1 MKENECHM
9 GPRDPTLIL
18 KQISTQRHLHTTS
31 MTILERFRAEEAS
44 VAYLVKDKYPHN
56 EKFHS

>member
-1 MKENECHM
+1 M

-18 KQISTQRHLHTTS
+18 KQISTQRHLHTTF

-44 VAYLVKDKYPHN
+44 VAYLVKDKYPLN